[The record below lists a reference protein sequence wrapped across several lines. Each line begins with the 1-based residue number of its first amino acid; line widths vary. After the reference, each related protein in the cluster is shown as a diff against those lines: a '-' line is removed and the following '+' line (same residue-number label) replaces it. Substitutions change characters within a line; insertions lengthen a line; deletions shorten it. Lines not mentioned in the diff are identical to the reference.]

1 MRGDLVIP
9 ISTLIGFLLVL
20 TRLSSIF
27 VFVPVP
33 GQQTGFTSPRV
44 FFCLALTI
52 ALAPQWPVVG
62 ADDVSTS
69 LLASWILA
77 EAALGLT
84 IGLAVSFIAEAF
96 AFGSQVLSL
105 QAGYGYASI
114 VDPASQADSGILVVV
129 AQLVSGLLFFAF
141 GLDREV
147 LRALAHSLNTYPP
160 GSFSITH
167 PLAEE
172 LLKLA
177 GSILNTGLRLAL
189 PIVGVMLLIDIT
201 LGVLGRLH
209 AQVQLVQMSFPIKL
223 MLCIG
228 VLGGMLL
235 VARPLYSAAAESSL
249 TFIHSLVAR

>member
-1 MRGDLVIP
+1 MRGDFVIP
-9 ISTLIGFLLVL
+9 LSTLIGFLLVL

-27 VFVPVP
+27 VFVAMP
-33 GQQTGFTSPRV
+33 GQQNGFTSPRALL
-44 FFCLALTI
+44 CIALTI
-52 ALAPQWPVVG
+52 ALAPAWPAIA
-62 ADDVSTS
+62 ADTVTTS

-96 AFGSQVLSL
+96 LFASQVLSL

-114 VDPASQADSGILVVV
+114 VDPSTQADSGILVVV
-129 AQLVSGLLFFAF
+129 AQLVCGLLFFAF

-147 LRALAHSLNTYPP
+147 LRTLAHSLGTYPP
-160 GSFSITH
+160 GTFSLTA
-167 PLAEE
+167 PLANE

-177 GSILNTGLRLAL
+177 GNVMNTGLRLAL

-223 MLCIG
+223 MLCVG

-235 VARPLYSAAAESSL
+235 VARPLYSSAAESSL
-249 TFIHSLVAR
+249 AFVQGLVAR